1 MKQATIRKFVSL
13 VLALTLVMGM
23 SVTVFADDYEDDYY
37 YENGDYDYENGDYDY
52 ENGDDYYVEEPANV
66 VDTTPVAPVLTGLF
80 PPANIQPGEFCYVS
94 GNWYHG
100 IPTPWAMQ

>member
-23 SVTVFADDYEDDYY
+23 SVTVFADDYEDNYY
-37 YENGDYDYENGDYDY
+37 YDTEVYLVDEDYD
-52 ENGDDYYVEEPANV
+52 EEV
-66 VDTTPVAPVLTGLF
+66 YLVDEVDTTPVAPIAPVLTGLF